1 MKDLTDQTGQ
11 ATGGDGPRAKP
22 GLADRVYHLLY
33 SRISNG
39 DYPANQ
45 KLPSEKSLA
54 DEFGVSRPILRA
66 ALERLRDQGLIHSRQ
81 GAGSYVREVKTVPLG
96 FARVETI
103 ADIQRC
109 YEFRI
114 CIETMSA
121 RLAAARQDAAS
132 LGEIGTALSL
142 MQGATDSQTHREDA
156 DFAFHLAIAKAANN
170 QYFEASMRALRE
182 HIYVG
187 MKLHGQSLMTDGEK
201 ALKQVFDE
209 HSAIFA
215 AIRDGDG
222 DTAERLMR
230 VHLIHSRDR
239 LFGGALIDLSR
250 G

>member
-1 MKDLTDQTGQ
+1 MKDSTDQDETAGGAEGQ
-11 ATGGDGPRAKP
+11 RQRP

-45 KLPSEKSLA
+45 KLPSEKTLA
-54 DEFGVSRPILRA
+54 DEFGVSRPVLRV
-66 ALERLRDQGLIHSRQ
+66 ALERLREQGLVHSRQ
-81 GAGSYVREVKTVPLG
+81 GAGSFVREVRTVPLG
-96 FARVETI
+96 YARVETI

-114 CIETMSA
+114 CIETCAA
-121 RLAAARQDAAS
+121 RLAAGRRNEEA
-132 LGEIGTALSL
+132 LEEIGTALSL
-142 MQGATDSQTHREDA
+142 MEGATDSLTHREDA
-156 DFAFHLAIAKAANN
+156 DFAFHLAVASAANN

-187 MKLHGQSLMTDGEK
+187 MKLHGQSLMTDGAK
-201 ALKQVFDE
+201 GLKEVFGE

-222 DTAERLMR
+222 ESAERLMR
-230 VHLIHSRDR
+230 GHLTHSRDR
-239 LFGGALIDLSR
+239 LFGGTLIDLSR
-250 G
+250 S

>member
-1 MKDLTDQTGQ
+1 MKDLKDQTGQ
-11 ATGGDGPRAKP
+11 ASGGEGARARP

-81 GAGSYVREVKTVPLG
+81 GAGSYVREIKTVPLG

-121 RLAAARQDAAS
+121 RLAAARQDAAA
-132 LGEIGTALSL
+132 LDEIGTALSL
-142 MQGATDSQTHREDA
+142 MEGATDSQTHREDA

-222 DTAERLMR
+222 DAAERLMR
-230 VHLIHSRDR
+230 GHLTHSRDR
-239 LFGGALIDLSR
+239 LFGGKLIDLSR

>member
-1 MKDLTDQTGQ
+1 MKDG
-11 ATGGDGPRAKP
+11 AAHEEGARAKP

-33 SRISNG
+33 SRITNG

-45 KLPSEKSLA
+45 KLPSENALA
-54 DEFGVSRPILRA
+54 DEFGVSRPVLRA
-66 ALERLRDQGLIHSRQ
+66 ALERLRDQGFIHSRQ

-109 YEFRI
+109 YEFRV
-114 CIETMSA
+114 CIEAMAA
-121 RLAAARQDAAS
+121 RLAAARRDAAE
-132 LGEIGTALSL
+132 LEAIETALSL
-142 MQGATDSQTHREDA
+142 MQGATDSHLHREDA
-156 DFAFHLAIAKAANN
+156 DFAFHLAIAEATNN

-187 MKLHGQSLMTDGEK
+187 MKLHGQSLMTDGAK
-201 ALKQVFDE
+201 ALKNVFDE
-209 HSAIFA
+209 HSAIFG

-222 DTAERLMR
+222 ARAEQLMR
-230 VHLIHSRDR
+230 AHLEHSRNR
-239 LFGGALIDLSR
+239 LFGGTLIELGR